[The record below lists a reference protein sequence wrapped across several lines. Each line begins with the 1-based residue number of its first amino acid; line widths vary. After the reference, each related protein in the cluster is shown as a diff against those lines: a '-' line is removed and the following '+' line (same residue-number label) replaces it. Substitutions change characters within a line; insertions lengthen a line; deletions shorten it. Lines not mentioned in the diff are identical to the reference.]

1 MITRIILLIIGYIFG
16 LIQNG
21 YYFSKSK
28 GIDITH
34 KGSGNVGA
42 TNVLRSIGVKDGV
55 IVFILDML
63 KGFVPCLIVKLI
75 FKESG
80 ISDILVLY
88 TGFGVLLG
96 HCFPAQ
102 LKFKGGKGISSAFG
116 MILVYDFRI
125 ALIMLAVF
133 LILVIITKYVSL
145 GSSVAAIVFP
155 IATVLIKKPATE
167 ELALILLM
175 VAIVLYRHSTN
186 IKRLF
191 SGTEN
196 KISFKKKTDQ
206 SASK

>member
-1 MITRIILLIIGYIFG
+1 MITRIVLLIIGYLIG

-21 YYFSKSK
+21 YYFSKSR
-28 GIDITH
+28 GVDITH

-42 TNVLRSIGVKDGV
+42 TNVLRSIGVKSGV
-55 IVFILDML
+55 LVFALDML
-63 KGFVPCLIVKLI
+63 KGLVPCLIVKLV
-75 FKESG
+75 FRSTG
-80 ISDILVLY
+80 LADIYILY

-116 MILVYDFRI
+116 MILVYDYRV

-133 LILVIITKYVSL
+133 LVLVVITKYVSL

-155 IATVLIKKPATE
+155 ISTAIIKKASAE
-167 ELALILLM
+167 EMILICIM
-175 VAIVLYRHSTN
+175 VAIVLYRHRTN

-191 SGTEN
+191 AGTEN
-196 KISFKKKTDQ
+196 KISFKKTE
-206 SASK
+206 